1 MRLPPVP
8 HTPVSEP
15 AAPHRCSPSDG
26 GSTPRDSY
34 AVLVV
39 DDHEDNLFAMEQ
51 VLVPLGRPVLR
62 ATSGEQALRTVLRE
76 NVAVVLLDLLMPDLD
91 GLGVLGYLR
100 RLDQTRQLPVI
111 LITGV
116 GRSDE
121 LAERAFHLG
130 AAGFLIK
137 PVSPWAL
144 CAHVEALA
152 ALYTRIREPE
162 AG

>member
-15 AAPHRCSPSDG
+15 VAPHRYSPSDR
-26 GSTPRDSY
+26 GSAPRDSY

-76 NVAVVLLDLLMPDLD
+76 NVAVVLLDLLMPGLD

-121 LAERAFHLG
+121 LAERAFRLG

-137 PVSPWAL
+137 PISPWSL
-144 CAHVEALA
+144 CTHVEALA
-152 ALYTRIREPE
+152 ALYTQIRERE
-162 AG
+162 AS